1 MMLRKRLTFLPLL
14 GVALMPLFIGRPAA
28 SEPAQKFLAVLEFK
42 GANLKADIL
51 DTMSDAVRGGA
62 SDALAGTGINVM
74 TRESMLVLLKEM
86 GIKEC
91 TEGDCEVE
99 TARNI
104 GSDYVISGRIVQ
116 MDGSYVATLKLH
128 ETKRGTLLGTRDA
141 EAEKQKDL
149 WHALKEQGRKL
160 VAEKLVAR
168 PNPPAVATPP
178 QVVSNCASNQRSI
191 PGGTFWMGSEDGDS
205 DEKPLHKVT
214 LSPYCMDKTEV
225 TVAAYHACVQA
236 RECWPGNS
244 TVEQNEYSSE
254 NKTMRSQFCTWGK
267 AGLEQHPLNCV
278 DWNQAKAY
286 CEWVGGR
293 LPTEAEWEFAA
304 RGNDDR
310 KFPWGNEEP
319 GASRLNACGSECVS
333 MAKQRLGKTWRP
345 MFNSDD
351 GWLATAVVGSLPK
364 GASPF
369 GVLDMA
375 GNVWEWTADSYAP
388 YSADAQKDPRRPGP
402 DAALRV
408 NRGGGWGDNDPFVVR
423 TASRYKDRPGVR
435 SIVLGFRCVRGS
447 DM

>member
-1 MMLRKRLTFLPLL
+1 MFRKRLTFVPLL
-14 GVALMPLFIGRPAA
+14 GVALMPLFIGRPAV
-28 SEPAQKFLAVLEFK
+28 SEPAQKLLAVLEFK

-62 SDALAGTGINVM
+62 SNALAGTGINVM

-128 ETKRGTLLGTRDA
+128 ETKRGTLLGTGDA
-141 EAEKQKDL
+141 EAERQKDL
-149 WHALKEQGRKL
+149 WRALKEQGRKL

-168 PNPPAVATPP
+168 PNPPAISTPAPVSPANATPP
-178 QVVSNCASNQRSI
+178 PQAASRCASNQVAI
-191 PGGTFWMGSEDGDS
+191 PGGTFWMGLEDGDS
-205 DEKPLHKVT
+205 NEKPVHKVT

-225 TVAAYHACVQA
+225 TVAAYRACVQSG
-236 RECWPGNS
+236 ECRPPDTGVS
-244 TVEQNEYSSE
+244 
-254 NKTMRSQFCTWGK
+254 CTWGQN
-267 AGLEQHPLNCV
+267 GLDGHPINCV

-286 CEWVGGR
+286 CDWTGGR

-304 RGNDDR
+304 RGNDGR
-310 KFPWGNEEP
+310 KYPWGNEPPTAQLCWGGE
-319 GASRLNACGSECVS
+319 GND
-333 MAKQRLGKTWRP
+333 LGKGHRHGTCP
-345 MFNSDD
+345 IGYYPS
-351 GWLATAVVGSLPK
+351 

-375 GNVWEWTADSYAP
+375 GNVSEWTADSYAP
-388 YSADAQKDPRRPGP
+388 YPSEGQRDPHRSRP
-402 DAALRV
+402 DTSHRV
-408 NRGGGWGDNDPFVVR
+408 FRGGSWGEGYPSSVR
-423 TASRYKDRPGVR
+423 ATSRSMFDFDDRCENV
-435 SIVLGFRCVRGS
+435 GFRCARGAKR
-447 DM
+447 

>member
-1 MMLRKRLTFLPLL
+1 MLRKRLTFLPLL

-225 TVAAYHACVQA
+225 TVAAYRACVQA
-236 RECWPGNS
+236 GECRSATASNS
-244 TVEQNEYSSE
+244 LCS
-254 NKTMRSQFCTWGK
+254 WGK
-267 AGLEQHPLNCV
+267 AGMEQHPLNCV
-278 DWNQAKAY
+278 DWNEAKAY
-286 CEWVGGR
+286 CEWTGGR

-304 RGNDDR
+304 RGNDGR
-310 KFPWGNEEP
+310 KYPWGNKTPTRELCWDGE
-319 GASRLNACGSECVS
+319 GND
-333 MAKQRLGKTWRP
+333 LGKGNRHGTCP
-345 MFNSDD
+345 V
-351 GWLATAVVGSLPK
+351 GHYLAD
-364 GASPF
+364 ASPF

-375 GNVWEWTADSYAP
+375 GNVWEWTADSYDSYTP
-388 YSADAQKDPRRPGP
+388 EAQRDPRRSRS
-402 DAALRV
+402 DASPRV
-408 NRGGGWGDNDPFVVR
+408 DRGGSWVDNDPSRVR
-423 TASRYKDRPGVR
+423 ATNRSWNDPGYR
-435 SIVLGFRCVRGS
+435 IFNLGFRCARGAQ
-447 DM
+447 M